1 MHFRGAKELA
11 MNTTVE
17 EIKFKEETPV
27 AVAVQPAKAPKT
39 WKQRIPKLIGG
50 TVIAAALATGATV
63 WFSSV
68 VSTDDAQVDGHLVTI
83 SPKITGHVVEVLV
96 TDNQQVKAGDVLA
109 RIDNRDFVAR
119 VAQAKASVEQAA
131 SAARSAGVTVP
142 LTRNTTSAATA
153 TASAQYAAA
162 EADFVRARVSVDQ
175 ASQSEIAFA
184 EANVQ
189 TKRANND
196 RAQSDLI
203 RMKPLADKAEISQ
216 LQYDAYVNAARAAD
230 GELKAAEEK
239 LVSAR
244 KQAEIQQAS
253 LAAAKARVDQAQAGL
268 NETVADEKKV
278 DVRSAD
284 LGSSLAQVEAAKANL
299 DAAELQLSYTEI
311 KAPVGGVVTRKT
323 VELGQMVQPGQGL
336 LVLVPMNDVWVTAN
350 FKETQLKGVHAG
362 QAAEIKVDMY
372 GQKIR
377 GRVDS
382 ISEATGSR
390 LSLLPPENATG
401 NFVKV
406 VQRIPVKILVD
417 PADLQKF
424 PLRVGMNVEA
434 SINTQQ

>member
-1 MHFRGAKELA
+1 
-11 MNTTVE
+11 MNTAVE
-17 EIKFKEETPV
+17 EIKFSEESSV
-27 AVAVQPAKAPKT
+27 EVQPAKPPKT

-50 TVIAAALATGATV
+50 AVIAAALATGASV
-63 WFSSV
+63 WLSTV
-68 VSTDDAQVDGHLVTI
+68 VSTDDAQVDGHLITI

-109 RIDNRDFVAR
+109 RIDNRDFLAR
-119 VAQAKASVEQAA
+119 VAQAKASVEQSA

-142 LTRNTTSAATA
+142 LTRSTTSAATA

-162 EADFVRARVSVDQ
+162 EADFVRARAAVDQ

-184 EANVQ
+184 EANIQ

-196 RAQSDLI
+196 RAQSDLL
-203 RMKPLADKAEISQ
+203 RMKPLAEKAEISQ
-216 LQYDAYVNAARAAD
+216 LQFDAYVNAARAAD

-239 LVSAR
+239 LLSAK
-244 KQAEIQQAS
+244 KQAEIQEAS
-253 LAAAKARVDQAQAGL
+253 LAAAKARVDQAKASL

-299 DAAELQLSYTEI
+299 DAAQLQLSYTEI
-311 KAPVGGVVTRKT
+311 KAPVDGVVTRKT

-336 LVLVPMNDVWVTAN
+336 LVLVPLNDVWVTAN

-382 ISEATGSR
+382 ISGATGSR

-434 SINTQQ
+434 SINVQQ